1 MFHKN
6 VQPFNISEYDMIH
19 EIIKKSLSHRY
30 VMKIYSQSLSAIH
43 NRVTGNN
50 WPVIVQHTEEDN
62 SVSYEKEFICIHCR
76 DSL

>member
-6 VQPFNISEYDMIH
+6 VGLFNISEYDMNN
-19 EIIKKSLSHRY
+19 EIVEKSLSHRY
-30 VMKIYSQSLSAIH
+30 VMKIYRQSPSTID

-62 SVSYEKEFICIHCR
+62 SVSCEKEFICIYYR
-76 DSL
+76 NSL